1 MAFKVQSVQIPS
13 QSSGGGGIDLVV
25 TTAPLA
31 TVTLSNETFN
41 KSLTSDDSG
50 VCTFLALE
58 NGTYTLLS
66 QKGTMNSSREVV
78 ISNQENINIPLS
90 YIHNFDG
97 QLEYIVFPYSVG
109 LDSVELNLT
118 GMLASYA
125 CTFGYNTTYPSKFVF
140 SNVLK
145 TYSSTA
151 VSDILQIDNN
161 VVTLGFNSGNST
173 TATGS
178 ANGTLKLN
186 FKSDYVIPEI
196 TMTSLPKCLA
206 GTSTSD
212 RLRGWVTIPF
222 LTPITTT
229 NTVLSFRGCNGIAES
244 VGDSAYIQIRTYHSD
259 GSYDQKQVTI
269 YNGRDWW
276 QERTVTISG
285 EDISCIKI
293 GNEVY
298 AALDSLSIQFNDAH
312 Y

>member
-1 MAFKVQSVQIPS
+1 MLYVV
-13 QSSGGGGIDLVV
+13 SSGGGSSEGGGIDLVV
-25 TTAPLA
+25 TTAPLS

-66 QKGTMNSSREVV
+66 EKGTMTSSREIV
-78 ISNQENINIPLS
+78 ISNQENINMPLS

-109 LDSVELNLT
+109 LSSVELDLT
-118 GMLASYA
+118 GMMSSYA
-125 CTFGYNTTYPSKFVF
+125 CTFGYNTAYPSKYVF

-151 VSDILQIDNN
+151 VSDILQINNN

-178 ANGTLKLN
+178 ASGTLKLN
-186 FKSDYVIPEI
+186 FMPDYVIPEI
-196 TMTSLPKCLA
+196 TMTSLPECFA

-212 RLRGWVTIPF
+212 RLRG
-222 LTPITTT
+222 
-229 NTVLSFRGCNGIAES
+229 
-244 VGDSAYIQIRTYHSD
+244 
-259 GSYDQKQVTI
+259 
-269 YNGRDWW
+269 
-276 QERTVTISG
+276 
-285 EDISCIKI
+285 
-293 GNEVY
+293 
-298 AALDSLSIQFNDAH
+298 
-312 Y
+312 